1 VRTERFRGVLLSTL
15 IAISL
20 IVVLISVT
28 SVAVKASPDTIFSD
42 NFDTAVDA
50 AARYR
55 NWCAGN
61 NLRVPPLEN
70 ENWQALSTTTGGPK
84 QGAGRLGL
92 LESGASLRPW
102 ISTPGFATI
111 GYRNIRI
118 SFVWTMELNNITRFG
133 HFKAQWST
141 DNSTW
146 TDIAGTRYGGPEN
159 DGNQKIISN
168 VSVGSDANVGNKPAL
183 WIRWYNENNF
193 GSGSRDKISFD
204 NVVITGDPS
213 PEYPPPDE
221 NTKYL
226 DNLYDLRNP
235 LYSQLHELQPV
246 YSRRYLLTSWID
258 TGGDGELSPSDII
271 DITDEFGMVTW
282 WHVDNVLITMLVEN
296 YYNPEQKMYIE
307 LDPHE
312 FPLWKYMPVC
322 TWWHEIWPVWSRWY
336 HLSSWEY
343 DSPPWGELSYC
354 DIIDMTD
361 ENGVVSW
368 WHVLDLKYD
377 IIVSKLPTPEEYIKE
392 NMPDLGQHSVNW
404 CWVGAA
410 ANSIKWYA
418 HHGYPELLDDPSDS
432 VLDDNYLQILPWNCL
447 PWGCPAPEGGFLR
460 LLHEIAIDGLYPGM
474 PENEITPENT
484 FCKPISNDNYFYGLQ
499 EFIDEQGA
507 SLRVHEIVD
516 NNYFGG
522 VGIPPEDGENVI
534 YAAPTFDN
542 YKRELERCQDVLLQ
556 LAVRNYSNENY
567 AEEQLDHIVTGVSF
581 YDAGPGNQW
590 IGVSDPWTP
599 RPGPDHNNLENRYTY
614 DSLRV
619 VSEDPFVV
627 EYTVEVPGG
636 GTMVVQVPVVKLI
649 YISPVIPTIP
659 WTGTATFSLVNIYT
673 LKVDK
678 NLDLNQGSKLVVKFY
693 RYDNTTYENENVIET
708 FVPPVHVEENENAR
722 HPGGTG
728 VKEAKLVLTTDD
740 TSNVISTIATWT
752 TRKSHLIARISQIK
766 SRWPFADASEKSAL
780 ISEIS
785 VIKSQWPFAP
795 S

>member
-1 VRTERFRGVLLSTL
+1 
-15 IAISL
+15 
-20 IVVLISVT
+20 
-28 SVAVKASPDTIFSD
+28 
-42 NFDTAVDA
+42 
-50 AARYR
+50 
-55 NWCAGN
+55 
-61 NLRVPPLEN
+61 
-70 ENWQALSTTTGGPK
+70 
-84 QGAGRLGL
+84 
-92 LESGASLRPW
+92 
-102 ISTPGFATI
+102 
-111 GYRNIRI
+111 
-118 SFVWTMELNNITRFG
+118 
-133 HFKAQWST
+133 
-141 DNSTW
+141 
-146 TDIAGTRYGGPEN
+146 
-159 DGNQKIISN
+159 
-168 VSVGSDANVGNKPAL
+168 
-183 WIRWYNENNF
+183 
-193 GSGSRDKISFD
+193 
-204 NVVITGDPS
+204 VVITGDPF

-226 DNLYDLRNP
+226 DNLYDLYNP
-235 LYSQLHELQPV
+235 ESSWLHELQPV
-246 YSRRYLLTSWID
+246 YSRRYHLTSWKD
-258 TGGDGELSPSDII
+258 NNGDGYLSPSDII
-271 DITDEFGMVTW
+271 DLTDEFGVVTW

-296 YYNPEQKMYIE
+296 YYNTEQKMYIE
-307 LDPHE
+307 LDPMK

-343 DSPPWGELSYC
+343 DSPPWEELSYCDIIDMTDKNGVVSWWHVLDLKYDIIVSKIPPPLPEYPPPDENTKYLDNLYDLRNPISSWLHELQPVYSRRYHLTSWKDTNGDLELSPSDIIDLTDEFENVTWWHVDNVLITMLVENYYNTEQKMYIELDPHEFPWWYYMPVCTWWHEIWPVWSRWYHLSSWEYDSPPWEELSYC

-460 LLHEIAIDGLYPGM
+460 LLHEIAIDGLYPGV

-484 FCKPISNDNYFYGLQ
+484 FCKPITNDAYFYGLQ

-556 LAVRNYSNENY
+556 LAVRNFSNENY
-567 AEEQLDHIVTGVSF
+567 TLEQLDHIVTGVSF
-581 YDAGPGNQW
+581 YDAGPGAQS
-590 IGVSDPWTP
+590 IQVADPWTAFPVP

-614 DSLRV
+614 ETLRV

-627 EYTVEVPGG
+627 EYTVEVLG

-649 YISPVIPTIP
+649 YISPVIPVIP
-659 WTGTATFSLVNIYT
+659 WTGTAVFSLLNIYT
-673 LKVDK
+673 LNVEKI
-678 NLDLNQGSKLVVKFY
+678 LDLNQGSKLVVKFY
-693 RYDNTTYENENVIET
+693 TYGNVYENENVIET
-708 FVPPVHVEENENAR
+708 FVPPAHVEENENAR
-722 HPGGTG
+722 HPEGIG
-728 VKEAKLVLTTDD
+728 VKKAKLVLVDGAGAEID
-740 TSNVISTIATWT
+740 NIATFT
-752 TRKSHLIARISQIK
+752 ATRDILAGRIVKIYLE
-766 SRWPFADASEKSAL
+766 WPFASTARKNEL
-780 ISEIS
+780 NSEI
-785 VIKSQWPFAP
+785 VAIYLQWPFAP
-795 S
+795 ISGDP